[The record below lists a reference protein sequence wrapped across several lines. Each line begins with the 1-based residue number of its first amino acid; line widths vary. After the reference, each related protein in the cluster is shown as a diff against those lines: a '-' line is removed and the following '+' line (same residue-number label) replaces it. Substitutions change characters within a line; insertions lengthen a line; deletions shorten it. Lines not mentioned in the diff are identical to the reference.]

1 MLAELFSIAAAFP
14 GKYEMK
20 NISDK
25 SIYLRVRDLGLVR
38 NQYEFSAL
46 CGRTTTWFS
55 AIGAKRLE
63 MSITSLGLLLAN
75 IAMRAEATPDAA
87 RRAALMELHSQL
99 SHEVTA
105 RCQERAMALARC

>member
-1 MLAELFSIAAAFP
+1 
-14 GKYEMK
+14 MK

-38 NQYEFSAL
+38 TQYEFSAL

-63 MSITSLGLLLAN
+63 MSIASIGLLMAN
-75 IAMRAEATPDAA
+75 IAMRADATADLA
-87 RRAALMELHSQL
+87 RRADLMELHAQL
-99 SHEVTA
+99 SQELDA
-105 RCQERAMALARC
+105 RCRERAAASAHC

>member
-1 MLAELFSIAAAFP
+1 
-14 GKYEMK
+14 MK

-25 SIYLRVRDLGLVR
+25 SIYRRVRDLGLVR

-63 MSITSLGLLLAN
+63 MSIASLGLLLAN
-75 IAMRAEATPDAA
+75 IAMRAEATADVA

-99 SHEVTA
+99 SRELTA

>member
-55 AIGAKRLE
+55 FQ
-63 MSITSLGLLLAN
+63 
-75 IAMRAEATPDAA
+75 P
-87 RRAALMELHSQL
+87 L
-99 SHEVTA
+99 SS
-105 RCQERAMALARC
+105 